1 MNFLK
6 YFKFE
11 TRLRFRNPSQIFF
24 IFVFPLFLMF
34 AFASSFGRNIPNYI
48 ENNIATIM
56 MYAVLSASITSMSVQ
71 IAEYQTGKIYS
82 LFNQRGIN
90 RLIYIFS
97 QILSF
102 MLIVLFSTIAVLIV
116 AHFGYDYH
124 VPQLSKLLLNYLKLY
139 LYSIPFYFVS
149 IIIGLISKNTTTASA
164 IAMPVMFVSY
174 FLSGMMIPLSGMSG
188 NIRNIANQFFLTQL
202 LSDLTYTLTNK
213 YMITPNWT
221 NVCLSTSLIII
232 VTYIIYRKKN

>member
-90 RLIYIFS
+90 RLI
-97 QILSF
+97 
-102 MLIVLFSTIAVLIV
+102 
-116 AHFGYDYH
+116 
-124 VPQLSKLLLNYLKLY
+124 
-139 LYSIPFYFVS
+139 
-149 IIIGLISKNTTTASA
+149 
-164 IAMPVMFVSY
+164 
-174 FLSGMMIPLSGMSG
+174 
-188 NIRNIANQFFLTQL
+188 
-202 LSDLTYTLTNK
+202 
-213 YMITPNWT
+213 
-221 NVCLSTSLIII
+221 
-232 VTYIIYRKKN
+232 